1 MPAPRVIA
9 RQNNRVQNRLG
20 IARFHFLSGSINR
33 VTVERRNILPQLH
46 TPLDACQHRRF
57 NRRRII
63 IQLVKRRS
71 RQSKRRLRVARDA
84 KRPMI
89 LLRAIP
95 ILPPHFAAVEILR
108 CRLPVPALCH
118 RGRPIGAASHTCR
131 SQHCRHK
138 DKNEGSR
145 GHGRASRNAAFAEE
159 GKKNFL
165 KHTVVLARQ
174 PQRRRSVLKRQR
186 PRSEHP
192 VPAQSIPAPV
202 LHRPALYAQK
212 MVRFTV
218 LASGSKGNC
227 TVVSGGPTRILVDA
241 GLSCRELFKRMKAA
255 GEDPATLDAI
265 IITHEHQDH
274 VNGLGVTARKL
285 GIPVYF
291 TEGTHRAWMRWLTPR
306 RQMTYKQWLEQCRQQ
321 AASRQAESEPSEGE
335 PDDLE
340 IAAETNCEAESSAP
354 PPEKDPTF
362 LPSVQYFQAGR
373 PLQIGDFL
381 VSPFTIPHDAVD
393 PVGFVFQAEGVRMA
407 VATDLGYVT
416 PNVKAQLKQ
425 LDLLLLESNH
435 DLEMLRDGPYP
446 WSVKQR
452 VLSRVGHLSNEA
464 AAQFLESEYDG
475 QATYVILG
483 HLSESNN
490 LPELAR
496 VTAERALNGRASL
509 LANRLLLA
517 AQREPMLPV
526 CF

>member
-1 MPAPRVIA
+1 
-9 RQNNRVQNRLG
+9 
-20 IARFHFLSGSINR
+20 
-33 VTVERRNILPQLH
+33 
-46 TPLDACQHRRF
+46 
-57 NRRRII
+57 
-63 IQLVKRRS
+63 
-71 RQSKRRLRVARDA
+71 
-84 KRPMI
+84 
-89 LLRAIP
+89 
-95 ILPPHFAAVEILR
+95 
-108 CRLPVPALCH
+108 
-118 RGRPIGAASHTCR
+118 
-131 SQHCRHK
+131 
-138 DKNEGSR
+138 
-145 GHGRASRNAAFAEE
+145 
-159 GKKNFL
+159 
-165 KHTVVLARQ
+165 
-174 PQRRRSVLKRQR
+174 
-186 PRSEHP
+186 
-192 VPAQSIPAPV
+192 
-202 LHRPALYAQK
+202 

-218 LASGSKGNC
+218 LASGSRGNS
-227 TVVSGGPTRILVDA
+227 TVVSGGHTRILVDA

-265 IITHEHQDH
+265 LITHEHQDH

-321 AASRQAESEPSEGE
+321 AAARQAEAEPIEGD

-340 IAAETNCEAESSAP
+340 AVGEATSSKTEPTASAP
-354 PPEKDPTF
+354 AGPEPSVPEKDPTF
-362 LPSVQYFQAGR
+362 LPSVQYFQAGQ
-373 PLQIGDFL
+373 PLQIGDIS

-407 VATDLGYVT
+407 IATDLGYVT
-416 PNVKAQLKQ
+416 PNVKAQLKR

-464 AAQFLESEYDG
+464 AAQFLETEYDG

-496 VTAERALNGRASL
+496 VTAERALHGRASL

-517 AQREPMLPV
+517 AQHEPMLPV